1 VKSGNGLWSVTV
13 ASERFGLSPG
23 LVGVEEFCSRACCRA
38 AVVRVARQAAQATDH
53 AVTGCD
59 SMRRI
64 DLSFMTNGAV

>member
-1 VKSGNGLWSVTV
+1 MDYGQSRWPPNGSGSRP
-13 ASERFGLSPG
+13 ASW
-23 LVGVEEFCSRACCRA
+23 VSRNF
-38 AVVRVARQAAQATDH
+38 AVVPAVGRRSSGVARQAAQATDH